1 MQVGF
6 LTQTATTG
14 MMLYALSALCP
25 VYAQISRSLYRS
37 SGPDGDVPHGH
48 IDRIGGFE
56 QTLL

>member
-1 MQVGF
+1 M
-6 LTQTATTG
+6 LWTTG